1 MINRMIK
8 VVNVAVA
15 GIAPPLPF
23 GSLEE
28 GHV

>member
-15 GIAPPLPF
+15 GIAPPFPF
-23 GSLEE
+23 GSLEK
-28 GHV
+28 GNI